1 MTSLWSWSCSCNQK
15 LYDEVQL
22 EEQRRSKKKKT
33 NQNAN
38 QNRGM
43 PSKYFKVRNS
53 FYLSQWLWFSRIKI
67 KVLTVGRALRNA
79 ELSLW
84 KPGISATVRLCLDGH
99 GLLVPALANSA
110 PQCLHRALR
119 VRQPNCRGERAIRL
133 QQSATGQRKCREK
146 KGQPTKN
153 KPHPQKDS

>member
-1 MTSLWSWSCSCNQK
+1 MMKFSWKSKGEAKKN
-15 LYDEVQL
+15 
-22 EEQRRSKKKKT
+22 KKKP

-43 PSKYFKVRNS
+43 PSKSFKVRNS
-53 FYLSQWLWFSRIKI
+53 FYLCQWLWFSRIKI

-110 PQCLHRALR
+110 PSACIRALR

-146 KGQPTKN
+146 KGNQPKTN
-153 KPHPQKDS
+153 PTPRRTAEIHPIFQVFSW

>member
-22 EEQRRSKKKKT
+22 EEQRRGEKKKK
-33 NQNAN
+33 QNTN

-43 PSKYFKVRNS
+43 PSKSFKVRNS
-53 FYLSQWLWFSRIKI
+53 FSLCQWLWFSRIKI
-67 KVLTVGRALRNA
+67 KVLTVGRALTNA

-84 KPGISATVRLCLDGH
+84 KPGTSATVRLCLDEH

-110 PQCLHRALR
+110 PERLHQSWSMKSEASKL
-119 VRQPNCRGERAIRL
+119 QRGESNQTPADWNW
-133 QQSATGQRKCREK
+133 
-146 KGQPTKN
+146 TKEV
-153 KPHPQKDS
+153 